1 MSPCCGRSCYRNPA
15 QKGTFSSSSDRKTV
29 SLDITPK
36 PFAFYDINMK
46 NVAEPGGFD
55 VVFGNYPREA
65 DWQKAILTMGK

>member
-1 MSPCCGRSCYRNPA
+1 
-15 QKGTFSSSSDRKTV
+15 
-29 SLDITPK
+29 
-36 PFAFYDINMK
+36 MK